1 LRETGATDFANKKKQ
16 PTTKEMM
23 KLVIFVVA
31 AILAS
36 IHAELVRMEPSVN
49 VFSSRFWLKERTVD
63 EYASVR
69 AVFALKHNRANMEE
83 LDHKLMDISN
93 PNSQNYGKWMKVNFS
108 FFCFPFLNFI
118 VFSSF
123 WFATLRL
130 KNYKQNSHQLKNTI
144 KRLPIMSGALVLLK
158 LDILLIKIY
167 FLSPCRL
174 KLLIKC

>member
-1 LRETGATDFANKKKQ
+1 VLHVFAVVAFALLCVKPAKRILQTKRNNQ
-16 PTTKEMM
+16 TTKEMM
-23 KLVIFVVA
+23 KLVVFVVA

-108 FFCFPFLNFI
+108 FFCFPFFNFI
-118 VFSSF
+118 VFPF
-123 WFATLRL
+123 
-130 KNYKQNSHQLKNTI
+130 
-144 KRLPIMSGALVLLK
+144 VC
-158 LDILLIKIY
+158 
-167 FLSPCRL
+167 SP
-174 KLLIKC
+174 